1 MSDIRIGIGEDI
13 HRFVSNKQLV
23 LGGVKVPFEKGLL
36 AHSDGDVVYHAL
48 ADALLGSLALGD
60 IGHYFPTDDPRWD
73 NADSALIVSKAMEL
87 VKGKGYKVS
96 NADII
101 ILAEKPK
108 IAPILM
114 EMRSNIASLLD
125 VDISRVGVQAG
136 TEEGLGEIG
145 KGEGIRAK
153 AAVLVS
159 KGE

>member
-1 MSDIRIGIGEDI
+1 MNDIRIGIGEDI
-13 HRFVSNKQLV
+13 HRFVPNKQLV
-23 LGGVKVPFEKGLL
+23 MGGVKVPFEKGLL

-60 IGHYFPTDDPRWD
+60 IGHYFPTDDPNWD
-73 NADSALIVSKAMEL
+73 NVDSALIVAKTMEL
-87 VKGKGYKVS
+87 VKEKGYEVS

-114 EMRSNIASLLD
+114 EMRSNIASLLN

-153 AAVLVS
+153 VAVLVS